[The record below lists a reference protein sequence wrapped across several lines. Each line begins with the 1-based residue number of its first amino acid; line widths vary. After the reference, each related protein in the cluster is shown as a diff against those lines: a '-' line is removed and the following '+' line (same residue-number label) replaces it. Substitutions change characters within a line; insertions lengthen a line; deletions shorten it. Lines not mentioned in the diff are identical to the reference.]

1 MATNRDVSRLFSTY
15 AELLQLHHKNERLA
29 DWLAGAAYRLRNLAE
44 EIEGMDK
51 RALGK
56 NFRPEIAKI
65 IQELNTTGTI
75 EDLDELIQWT
85 PPGLF
90 EMMQI
95 RGLGGKK
102 LSVLWKQA
110 KIDTVEGLLK
120 ACKKASRKFLN
131 IQWGLI

>member
-1 MATNRDVSRLFSTY
+1 MIQSGDWHNCFMAYSMAINRDASRLFNMY
-15 AELLQLHHKNERLA
+15 AELLQLHRKNERLA
-29 DWLAGAAYRLRNLAE
+29 DRLAGAAYRLRNMAE

-51 RALGK
+51 AMLGK

-65 IQELNTTGTI
+65 IRELNTTDTI
-75 EDLDELIQWT
+75 EELDELIQLT

-102 LSVLWKQA
+102 L
-110 KIDTVEGLLK
+110 
-120 ACKKASRKFLN
+120 
-131 IQWGLI
+131 